1 MQAVRGLLDN
11 GRFTPYETVSIPNKV
26 EVLIV
31 FQEFAPLQTKNN
43 TDSYSHNPIPW
54 LDEFNRLLDESD
66 DEVLNMEDFPRANFT
81 RELPEVLP

>member
-11 GRFTPYETVSIPNKV
+11 GRFTPYEAVSIPNKV

-31 FQEFAPLQTKNN
+31 FQ
-43 TDSYSHNPIPW
+43 DNPIPW